1 MSQDFKVRTCL
12 WFEKGGLEA
21 ARFYTGLIA
30 NSVLETD
37 APEGSDPIIV
47 AFSLDGVPY
56 QILNGGPHHRLTP
69 AASIVVTTRDQPETD
84 RLWQALTENGGEPGR
99 CGWLTDRWGLSWQ
112 IVPEALPRLLGAP
125 DRAAAGRAQEAMMQM
140 SKIDIAAL
148 EAAFNAN

>member
-1 MSQDFKVRTCL
+1 MTNVRTCL
-12 WFEKGGLEA
+12 WFEQGGLEA
-21 ARFYTGLIA
+21 ARFYTGLVA

-69 AASIVVTTRDQPETD
+69 AASIVVSTRDQPETD
-84 RLWQALTENGGEPGR
+84 HLWQALAENGGAPGR

-112 IVPEALPRLLGAP
+112 IVPEALPRLLGAS
-125 DRAAAGRAQEAMMQM
+125 DRAAAGRAQAAMMEM
-140 SKIDIAAL
+140 GKIDIAAL
-148 EAAFNAN
+148 EAAFNAS